1 MGIEI
6 LGIMGSPRK
15 GNTEIM
21 VFEVLEGAKS
31 KGADTE
37 TINPRSMNIKLC
49 NGCMESEGSAA
60 CVYDDDMREI
70 LKTFRAADHYVMGAP
85 VYMMHINA
93 VMKTFI
99 ERLYPLARYPE
110 EPGPPYSR
118 RDDGIIKNAV
128 LVVTMGAPKDW
139 AEAAGENAKSSM
151 ETILTL
157 EGVMVSDTI
166 YGCQGD
172 PAARSIQDQEET
184 LKKAY
189 DAGSNLVKG

>member
-1 MGIEI
+1 
-6 LGIMGSPRK
+6 
-15 GNTEIM
+15 
-21 VFEVLEGAKS
+21 
-31 KGADTE
+31 
-37 TINPRSMNIKLC
+37 
-49 NGCMESEGSAA
+49 
-60 CVYDDDMREI
+60 
-70 LKTFRAADHYVMGAP
+70 
-85 VYMMHINA
+85 
-93 VMKTFI
+93 
-99 ERLYPLARYPE
+99 
-110 EPGPPYSR
+110 
-118 RDDGIIKNAV
+118 
-128 LVVTMGAPKDW
+128 MGAPKDW